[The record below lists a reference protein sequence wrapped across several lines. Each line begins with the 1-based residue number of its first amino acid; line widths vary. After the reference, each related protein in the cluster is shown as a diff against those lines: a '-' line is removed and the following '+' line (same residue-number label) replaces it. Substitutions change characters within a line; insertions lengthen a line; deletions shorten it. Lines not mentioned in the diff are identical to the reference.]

1 MPKRRET
8 TETKGQ
14 LVTEAT
20 ATPGSQSALRQANER
35 RVVDVLRRDGTCT
48 QAELSRS
55 TGLSA
60 ASVSNIVRGLRAAGT
75 VSVRDTSSNGRRAR
89 AVTLLRPPGTVVA
102 VDFTADRV
110 RVAIGDSDG
119 NMLVR
124 EEIDYDVAS
133 DAERGIRRAAWLAE
147 TTLIRSRI
155 DLGTVSSVVV
165 SVPGPVD
172 PGTGEVGAISC
183 VPRWA
188 GFRPARALTERLG
201 VETLAENDANLAV
214 LAEQYQGAG
223 AGAEHVIH
231 LVLSEGV
238 GAGIMMSGRLF
249 RGAGGTAGEIGHIAL
264 DPRGQV
270 CRCGNRGCLET
281 FVGANYLL
289 DMLPQNSGVAR
300 GPGPVR
306 IPDMVAA
313 ALEGDPGSRRIIAE
327 AGTALGQGAAIMA
340 NLFNPGRVTV
350 GGELADAGELLL
362 DPMRRAME
370 LGSLESA
377 LERLELVPSALG
389 RDAALYGALRMAVQH
404 AN

>member
-1 MPKRRET
+1 M
-8 TETKGQ
+8 
-14 LVTEAT
+14 TEAT
-20 ATPGSQSALRQANER
+20 TTPGSQSALRQANER

-48 QAELSRS
+48 QAELARA

-89 AVTLLRPPGTVVA
+89 AVTLLRPPGAVVA

-110 RVAIGDSDG
+110 GVAIGDSDG
-119 NMLVR
+119 NMLASER
-124 EEIDYDVAS
+124 IAYDVAA
-133 DAERGIRRAAWLAE
+133 DAERGVRRAAWLVE
-147 TTLIRSRI
+147 TTMVRARI
-155 DLGTVSSVVV
+155 DMGTVSSVVA

-172 PGTGEVGAISC
+172 PGTGEVGHISC

-188 GFRPARALTERLG
+188 GFRPAKALTERLG
-201 VETLAENDANLAV
+201 LEVHAENDANLAV
-214 LAEQYQGAG
+214 LAEQHQGAG
-223 AGAEHVIH
+223 MGAEHVVYVVI
-231 LVLSEGV
+231 SEGV
-238 GAGIMMSGRLF
+238 GAGIMMSGQLF

-289 DMLPQNSGVAR
+289 DMLPSNPGAAR
-300 GPGPVR
+300 ASGPVR

-327 AGTALGQGAAIMA
+327 AGTALGQGTAIVA
-340 NLFNPGRVTV
+340 NLFNPERVIV
-350 GGELADAGELLL
+350 GGDLAEAGELLL

-370 LGSLESA
+370 LGSLGSA
-377 LERLELVPSALG
+377 LERLELVRSALG
-389 RDAALYGALRMAVQH
+389 RDASLYGALRLAARY